1 MKRFEY
7 LYLLLEPC
15 LLPIHRIVRNRLR
28 ELVKSFGSRP
38 VILDVGGRKSHYT
51 VGLEADV
58 VVSDLPRQT
67 QLQHQ
72 LNLGMQDE
80 LVKQLFARRSNIKDF
95 IYDDMT
101 VSQLSDA
108 SFDIVVSVEVL
119 EHVQED
125 EDFVRNVHRILR
137 PGGVFLMTTPNG
149 DFVRNTNPDHKR
161 HYKLKELEMLLSRE
175 FKSVGVRYA
184 VVSGKWRQRGL
195 RSWSVRKPLQ
205 TVLSMLGNII
215 NYAESSSKEISIQPV
230 GTCHLIAEARK

>member
-7 LYLLLEPC
+7 LYLLLEPF
-15 LLPIHRIVRNRLR
+15 LLPIHRIVRYRLK
-28 ELVKSFGSRP
+28 ELVKSFSGRP
-38 VILDVGGRKSHYT
+38 LILDVGGRKSHYT

-101 VSQLSDA
+101 VSRLPDA

-125 EDFVRNVHRILR
+125 ADFVRNVHRVLR

-149 DFVRNTNPDHKR
+149 DFIRNTNPDHKR
-161 HYKLKELEMLLSRE
+161 HYKLAELERLLGRE

-184 VVSGKWRQRGL
+184 VAAGKWRRRGL
-195 RSWSVRKPLQ
+195 RSWSARKPLQ
-205 TVLSMLGNII
+205 TILSMLGNMI
-215 NYAESSSKEISIQPV
+215 NHAESSSKQISTQPV